1 LGILVSGLGG
11 VSVVAR
17 VVWRAPMV
25 REVTGSRRMIISAD
39 EAAKVT
45 STDQFFYFILECL
58 VVFCSVPWLRW

>member
-1 LGILVSGLGG
+1 
-11 VSVVAR
+11 
-17 VVWRAPMV
+17 MV